1 MNPKT
6 AITEF
11 SQCEKIKAGIIW
23 ISNTL
28 NLLPAMTAAEK
39 RGAEAVAKSVIAMI
53 GREAHLARKVA
64 GDTAWMNAEKNI
76 DMAMVMI
83 ESGVAQEAS
92 YHLTQALQQ
101 VTGRAQRAM
110 TVLVDQGLM

>member
-1 MNPKT
+1 MNTKA

-23 ISNTL
+23 TSQTL
-28 NLLPAMTAAEK
+28 NLLPGMTAAEK
-39 RGAEAVAKSVIAMI
+39 KGAVSAIKTIIGMI
-53 GREAHLARKVA
+53 GREAHLARKA
-64 GDTAWMNAEKNI
+64 TCDTAWMNAEKNI

-83 ESGVAQEAS
+83 DSGVPQEAS
-92 YHLTQALQQ
+92 FHMIRALRQ

-110 TVLVDQGLM
+110 SVLVERGLL